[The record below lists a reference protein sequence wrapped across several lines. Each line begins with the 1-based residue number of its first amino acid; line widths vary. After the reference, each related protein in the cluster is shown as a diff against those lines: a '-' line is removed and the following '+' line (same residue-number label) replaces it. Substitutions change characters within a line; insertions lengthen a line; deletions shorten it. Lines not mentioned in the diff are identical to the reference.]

1 MRDRNAYEN
10 SSVWNMVSEIKQDEY
25 INSLSPGMRNYLMYL
40 LEDIERRKNT
50 NCYYVSESTLN
61 TLNND
66 LGYIRDYLSSSS
78 LESYIDRAFEH
89 LASSW
94 PAHNG
99 RRVVDIA
106 QST

>member
-50 NCYYVSESTLN
+50 NCYYVSESTITPEFLR
-61 TLNND
+61 TF
-66 LGYIRDYLSSSS
+66 G
-78 LESYIDRAFEH
+78 F
-89 LASSW
+89 
-94 PAHNG
+94 
-99 RRVVDIA
+99 RV
-106 QST
+106 